1 MKVKELSEDWLGGVE
16 PELKLG
22 SSGSQFRVCSI
33 TLHTPVFITY
43 GYHDK

>member
-1 MKVKELSEDWLGGVE
+1 MKVKEQSEDWLGGVE
-16 PELKLG
+16 LELKLG

-33 TLHTPVFITY
+33 RLHIPVFVTY